1 MNWFLAKIVYR
12 IVCGEGDHTAQFD
25 EQLRLVQA
33 ADENEA
39 FDKAKAIGEQE
50 QEMFLN
56 QQQKLVTW
64 QFVNVCELYKISALI
79 DGAELYSRIQET
91 DNAGSY
97 IELVNKKAAHIKTAK
112 WVNAHKSARTFAIEI
127 QITYMEVTPGS
138 LKPLR

>member
-25 EQLRLVQA
+25 EQLRLIQA

-39 FDKAKAIGEQE
+39 FDKAKSIGEQE

-56 QQQKLVTW
+56 QHQKLVTW

-91 DNAGSY
+91 DNAGKY
-97 IELVNKKAAHIKTAK
+97 IEVVHKKAAHIKT
-112 WVNAHKSARTFAIEI
+112 NNTHKYL
-127 QITYMEVTPGS
+127 Q
-138 LKPLR
+138 LL